1 MTPPAYQCLISS
13 APGASLSTPKVLS
26 CSFFQSLTSNILTPT
41 PHPQQ
46 ALYFFS
52 QSSPCH
58 GFLLKPRPLPS
69 TPQISMIPEP
79 LASPA
84 NSPPWTNPTNHPF
97 PLVLHRGSQSLLEK
111 SPATLQIRVSQ
122 VAQWASLVAQMVKN
136 LSMQETQV
144 HSLG

>member
-1 MTPPAYQCLISS
+1 
-13 APGASLSTPKVLS
+13 
-26 CSFFQSLTSNILTPT
+26 
-41 PHPQQ
+41 
-46 ALYFFS
+46 
-52 QSSPCH
+52 
-58 GFLLKPRPLPS
+58 
-69 TPQISMIPEP
+69 MIPEP

-84 NSPPWTNPTNHPF
+84 NSPPWTNPTNHPC